1 METYHAISPI
11 QIQQHHPMQSV
22 QSIQSPQIMSH
33 HSYDGYKAKQGVFYD
48 LHALSRLREVFLIAM
63 IAFSIATLVSLF
75 ELKPATQYGWAFFL
89 ELCFGRMS
97 YGVPLFFAY
106 AGCALYSYWRDIHQ
120 GGHTLIL
127 KLFGAC
133 LFFLSI
139 DSIGR
144 CGECGVA
151 LSNLVSW
158 IFVSTILLS
167 SIFLMT
173 KLSCFDL
180 VILIR
185 DTASEFF
192 ANRGSRA
199 VYYPVETSR
208 PYQSSQPE
216 IVRREPTI
224 ITTAPIFNTGTQ
236 YIQDSSAKQ
245 LIACLQHF
253 DIRATVVGKEVGPVI
268 TRYEINLANG
278 IKSSALCNLHK
289 EIARSMRV
297 QDVRIVEVSPGK
309 QSVGVELGNDQ
320 REFFSF
326 TDLKYKL
333 DQCSDM
339 QLPLLLG
346 KNTTGSDVKIVDLH
360 DMPHLL
366 VAGSTQSGKTN
377 LLQSMLMSLTYQL
390 SASELKIILVD
401 VKRIAFIQWKDIPHL
416 LHPIVTDGDAAI
428 AALNWVAEEMD
439 RRYELMANDPQK
451 SFAKIIVI
459 VDEFGDLIMTH
470 KVEVEAAVTRLAQ
483 KAHQSVIHL
492 ILSTQRPTAD
502 VITGLIKTNIPT
514 RIALSVPDKINSR
527 MILDDSGVAGAET
540 LLGQG
545 DMLLKSS
552 DRYLE
557 RLHAQFVSDDEIR
570 NHDSKLTN
578 SNFFETTVD
587 VNDVVSNESNIRF
600 IDFKKNNSN
609 QTIPHDGMYEQ
620 VIEFIK
626 QTKRA
631 STTSI
636 QNRFK
641 IGYQKASEIMERLE
655 DEGIVGKRDKYNG
668 PREVLI

>member
-1 METYHAISPI
+1 METYHPI
-11 QIQQHHPMQSV
+11 QPIQQNQSM
-22 QSIQSPQIMSH
+22 QSPQLIRSQN
-33 HSYDGYKAKQGVFYD
+33 YYEVQKQGVFYD
-48 LHALSRLREVFLIAM
+48 PHALSRLREVFLIAM
-63 IAFSIATLVSLF
+63 IAVSILTLISLF
-75 ELKPATQYGWAFFL
+75 ELKPAAQYGWAFFL
-89 ELCFGRMS
+89 NHCFGKVS
-97 YGVPLFFAY
+97 YGLPLIFVY
-106 AGCALYSYWRDIHQ
+106 TGCALYSHWRNLYQSPHI
-120 GGHTLIL
+120 LIL
-127 KLFGAC
+127 KLTGAC

-139 DSIGR
+139 EAIGQG
-144 CGECGVA
+144 GELGVA
-151 LSNLVSW
+151 LSHSFFGANSFESWILVLTVLVSS
-158 IFVSTILLS
+158 V
-167 SIFLMT
+167 FLMT
-173 KLSCFDL
+173 KLSCYEITIAVKNAL
-180 VILIR
+180 
-185 DTASEFF
+185 SEFF
-192 ANRGSRA
+192 ANRASKA
-199 VYYPVETSR
+199 VYYPVENSYR
-208 PYQSSQPE
+208 AYQSE
-216 IVRREPTI
+216 TIRREPTI
-224 ITTAPIFNTGTQ
+224 IAYPHTQPVFNSGFEHP
-236 YIQDSSAKQ
+236 QDLSAKQ
-245 LIACLQHF
+245 LIACLQNF
-253 DIRATVVGKEVGPVI
+253 NIRATVVGKEVGPVI
-268 TRYEINLANG
+268 TRYEINLPAG
-278 IKSSALCNLHK
+278 VKSSTLCNLHK

-297 QDVRIVEVSPGK
+297 QNVRIVEVIPGK
-309 QSVGVELGNDQ
+309 SCVGVELGNAD
-320 REFFSF
+320 REIFSF
-326 TDLKYKL
+326 EDLKYKL
-333 DQCSDM
+333 DQCGDM

-346 KNTTGSDVKIVDLH
+346 KNTTGTDVKIVDLH
-360 DMPHLL
+360 NMPHLL

-428 AALNWVAEEMD
+428 AALNWVVEEMD

-470 KVEVEAAVTRLAQ
+470 KVEVETAVTRLAQ
-483 KAHQSVIHL
+483 KARQSGIHL

-502 VITGLIKTNIPT
+502 IITGNIKANVPT

-527 MILDDSGVAGAET
+527 MILDDSGAAGAET

-557 RLHAQFVSDDEIR
+557 RLHAPFVSDNEIR
-570 NHDSKLTN
+570 DHVSKLTN